1 MILIDIRKSN
11 KLKDS
16 EYSAFIKFDYNSKIV
31 DAIRELPFRY
41 YNPSETEWEVPTNKV
56 EYLINKLKEFDIKI
70 FGKITIFEDKNTNI
84 GLPEGFEFKTKP
96 FSHQLE
102 GVEYGLK
109 YDRWFL
115 GDEQGLGKALALDT
129 KIYTYPSGYKLMRD
143 IEVGDYVYGKDGRP
157 TRVTATYYHKDVE
170 MYRFTFSDGISIDC
184 CKDHLWQ
191 IHTQHGYKVVDTN
204 WFLQKNQFGVVRKD
218 KLFSGGSYNYYI
230 DRCEPVQFRFMP
242 VDLHPYILGSLL
254 GDGSLNGGSVNF
266 TTKDEESVRRIN
278 ELLPEGYI
286 LHSSASMGDIS
297 YNIVN
302 LDNKPNPKGSNIIK
316 MWLKDLKLMGTN
328 SHTKFIPH
336 IYKYNS
342 PEIRIAV
349 LQGLLD
355 TDGYATKDNLVQY
368 TTVSKQLAEDVRF
381 LVESLGGMCNWYEG
395 TCGYN
400 DKITGVAYTLTI
412 RIDDPSKLFML
423 ERKRSLLKPRHFKP
437 RRQIVSIERIEN
449 ADAKCIT
456 VDSKDHLY
464 LAEHFVVTHNTKQI
478 IDIAVARKVMYGYR
492 FCLIVCGVNTLKWNW
507 VNEIHTH
514 SKEDAYILGQRRKG
528 TKIRI
533 GSTKDKLEDL
543 KLMYDIKE
551 PHPYFIITNVESFR
565 DKNIADTISDLCK
578 KGIIGMCAAD
588 EMHKMKNPTAQQTK
602 GFLKCLPYCRIG
614 MTGTP
619 LMNSPMDLYVI
630 LKWLGYESH
639 AFYSFKQH
647 YCVMGGYGGY
657 EIVGYKNLDQLTA
670 QVREIML
677 RRLKS
682 EVLDLPEK
690 IYVDD
695 IVEMEGK
702 QAVMY
707 KEVEAGLKADYI
719 NGDIDLT
726 NPLSALIRLRQTT
739 GYPGILSDEIT
750 ESAKLDRMEEL
761 VENCTSNDEKVLIF
775 SNWTQ
780 ITDAICNK
788 LKSEGH
794 KVGVITGETPDSS
807 RQEIV
812 DVFQNSSNLSVLVGT
827 IGAMG
832 TGLTLT
838 AATTVIFVDEPWN
851 KALFDQAVDRAHR
864 IGQKNNITIYSI
876 MCKDTIDER
885 IHNLIYKKG
894 AMSDAIIDGKVVGNK
909 NEVFDY
915 LLNG

>member
-70 FGKITIFEDKNTNI
+70 CGKITIFEDKNTNI

-115 GDEQGLGKALALDT
+115 GDEQGCISGESFVKIKEIGKSANRDIKIKNLKKAFDLDKTIKIKSLVNGRFAYMPIKAVVNKGFQKTLELNLEDTSIQCTPDHLIYTENGWVEADKIKVGDKVFTNGIQTCPLCGTTENLITYKYSKFFGYCKSCMYKSRNGTKYNEIIKKIDDSGYVRLFGKETRDMPNYDKMCGMGIYEHHQVWYKNTGHIVDTSKEVVHHKNGIKTDNRFENLQLLTISEHDRLHSDT
-129 KIYTYPSGYKLMRD
+129 KTS
-143 IEVGDYVYGKDGRP
+143 
-157 TRVTATYYHKDVE
+157 
-170 MYRFTFSDGISIDC
+170 
-184 CKDHLWQ
+184 HL
-191 IHTQHGYKVVDTN
+191 Y
-204 WFLQKNQFGVVRKD
+204 QFNENLD
-218 KLFSGGSYNYYI
+218 YI
-230 DRCEPVQFRFMP
+230 DRK
-242 VDLHPYILGSLL
+242 G
-254 GDGSLNGGSVNF
+254 
-266 TTKDEESVRRIN
+266 KRI
-278 ELLPEGYI
+278 Y
-286 LHSSASMGDIS
+286 
-297 YNIVN
+297 
-302 LDNKPNPKGSNIIK
+302 
-316 MWLKDLKLMGTN
+316 
-328 SHTKFIPH
+328 
-336 IYKYNS
+336 
-342 PEIRIAV
+342 
-349 LQGLLD
+349 
-355 TDGYATKDNLVQY
+355 
-368 TTVSKQLAEDVRF
+368 
-381 LVESLGGMCNWYEG
+381 
-395 TCGYN
+395 
-400 DKITGVAYTLTI
+400 
-412 RIDDPSKLFML
+412 
-423 ERKRSLLKPRHFKP
+423 LKPRLQEVTSKTYLGKQQVWDIAIDDDNIHNFICNN
-437 RRQIVSIERIEN
+437 IV
-449 ADAKCIT
+449 
-456 VDSKDHLY
+456 V
-464 LAEHFVVTHNTKQI
+464 HNCGKTKQI

-602 GFLKCLPYCRIG
+602 GFLKCLPDCRIG

-695 IVEMEGK
+695 VVEMDGK

-739 GYPGILSDEIT
+739 GYPGILSETIT

-780 ITDAICNK
+780 MTDAICNK

-794 KVGVITGETPDSS
+794 KVGVITGETPDSL

-812 DVFQNSSNLSVLVGT
+812 DVFQNSSDLSVLVGT

-838 AATTVIFVDEPWN
+838 AATTVIFLDEPWN

>member
-56 EYLINKLKEFDIKI
+56 EYLINKLKGFDIKI
-70 FGKITIFEDKNTNI
+70 CGKLTIFEDKNTNI

-115 GDEQGLGKALALDT
+115 GDEQGLGK
-129 KIYTYPSGYKLMRD
+129 
-143 IEVGDYVYGKDGRP
+143 
-157 TRVTATYYHKDVE
+157 
-170 MYRFTFSDGISIDC
+170 
-184 CKDHLWQ
+184 
-191 IHTQHGYKVVDTN
+191 
-204 WFLQKNQFGVVRKD
+204 
-218 KLFSGGSYNYYI
+218 
-230 DRCEPVQFRFMP
+230 
-242 VDLHPYILGSLL
+242 
-254 GDGSLNGGSVNF
+254 
-266 TTKDEESVRRIN
+266 
-278 ELLPEGYI
+278 
-286 LHSSASMGDIS
+286 
-297 YNIVN
+297 
-302 LDNKPNPKGSNIIK
+302 
-316 MWLKDLKLMGTN
+316 
-328 SHTKFIPH
+328 
-336 IYKYNS
+336 
-342 PEIRIAV
+342 
-349 LQGLLD
+349 
-355 TDGYATKDNLVQY
+355 
-368 TTVSKQLAEDVRF
+368 
-381 LVESLGGMCNWYEG
+381 
-395 TCGYN
+395 
-400 DKITGVAYTLTI
+400 
-412 RIDDPSKLFML
+412 
-423 ERKRSLLKPRHFKP
+423 
-437 RRQIVSIERIEN
+437 
-449 ADAKCIT
+449 
-456 VDSKDHLY
+456 
-464 LAEHFVVTHNTKQI
+464 TKQV

-695 IVEMEGK
+695 IVEMDGK

-761 VENCTSNDEKVLIF
+761 VENCTSNDEKVIIF

-780 ITDAICNK
+780 MTDAICNK
-788 LKSEGH
+788 LKSSGH
-794 KVGVITGETPDSS
+794 NVGVITGETPDSS

-812 DVFQNSSNLSVLVGT
+812 DVFQNSSDLSVLVGT

>member
-16 EYSAFIKFDYNSKIV
+16 EYSAFIKFDYNSRIV

-70 FGKITIFEDKNTNI
+70 CGKITIFEDKNTNI

-115 GDEQGLGKALALDT
+115 GDEQGLGK
-129 KIYTYPSGYKLMRD
+129 
-143 IEVGDYVYGKDGRP
+143 
-157 TRVTATYYHKDVE
+157 
-170 MYRFTFSDGISIDC
+170 
-184 CKDHLWQ
+184 
-191 IHTQHGYKVVDTN
+191 
-204 WFLQKNQFGVVRKD
+204 
-218 KLFSGGSYNYYI
+218 
-230 DRCEPVQFRFMP
+230 
-242 VDLHPYILGSLL
+242 
-254 GDGSLNGGSVNF
+254 
-266 TTKDEESVRRIN
+266 
-278 ELLPEGYI
+278 
-286 LHSSASMGDIS
+286 
-297 YNIVN
+297 
-302 LDNKPNPKGSNIIK
+302 
-316 MWLKDLKLMGTN
+316 
-328 SHTKFIPH
+328 
-336 IYKYNS
+336 
-342 PEIRIAV
+342 
-349 LQGLLD
+349 
-355 TDGYATKDNLVQY
+355 
-368 TTVSKQLAEDVRF
+368 
-381 LVESLGGMCNWYEG
+381 
-395 TCGYN
+395 
-400 DKITGVAYTLTI
+400 
-412 RIDDPSKLFML
+412 
-423 ERKRSLLKPRHFKP
+423 
-437 RRQIVSIERIEN
+437 
-449 ADAKCIT
+449 
-456 VDSKDHLY
+456 
-464 LAEHFVVTHNTKQI
+464 TKQV
-478 IDIAVARKVMYGYR
+478 IDIAIARKLKYGYKH
-492 FCLIVCGVNTLKWNW
+492 CLIVCGVNTLKWNW

-514 SKEDAYILGQRRKG
+514 SNEGSYILGQKLSKG
-528 TKIRI
+528 KIKI
-533 GSTKDKLEDL
+533 GSTKDKINDL
-543 KLMYDIKE
+543 NFLLLDKLVL
-551 PHPYFIITNVESFR
+551 PYFIITNVESFR
-565 DKNIADTISDLCK
+565 DKNISDLIQQLCK
-578 KGIIGMCAAD
+578 KGIINMCAAD
-588 EMHKMKNPTAQQTK
+588 EMHKMKNPTSQQTK
-602 GFLKCLPYCRIG
+602 GFLKCLPDCRIG

-695 IVEMEGK
+695 VVEMDGK

-719 NGDIDLT
+719 SGDIDLT

-750 ESAKLDRMEEL
+750 ESAKLDRMEEI
-761 VENCTSNDEKVLIF
+761 VENCISNDEKVIIF

-780 ITDAICNK
+780 MTSVIFD
-788 LKSEGH
+788 
-794 KVGVITGETPDSS
+794 KVAKYGCGVITGETADSN
-807 RQEIV
+807 RQAIV
-812 DVFQNSSNLSVLVGT
+812 NKFQSDDTLKVIVGT

>member
-70 FGKITIFEDKNTNI
+70 CGKITIFEDKNTNI

-115 GDEQGLGKALALDT
+115 GDEQGLGK
-129 KIYTYPSGYKLMRD
+129 
-143 IEVGDYVYGKDGRP
+143 
-157 TRVTATYYHKDVE
+157 
-170 MYRFTFSDGISIDC
+170 
-184 CKDHLWQ
+184 
-191 IHTQHGYKVVDTN
+191 
-204 WFLQKNQFGVVRKD
+204 
-218 KLFSGGSYNYYI
+218 
-230 DRCEPVQFRFMP
+230 
-242 VDLHPYILGSLL
+242 
-254 GDGSLNGGSVNF
+254 
-266 TTKDEESVRRIN
+266 
-278 ELLPEGYI
+278 
-286 LHSSASMGDIS
+286 
-297 YNIVN
+297 
-302 LDNKPNPKGSNIIK
+302 
-316 MWLKDLKLMGTN
+316 
-328 SHTKFIPH
+328 
-336 IYKYNS
+336 
-342 PEIRIAV
+342 
-349 LQGLLD
+349 
-355 TDGYATKDNLVQY
+355 
-368 TTVSKQLAEDVRF
+368 
-381 LVESLGGMCNWYEG
+381 
-395 TCGYN
+395 
-400 DKITGVAYTLTI
+400 
-412 RIDDPSKLFML
+412 
-423 ERKRSLLKPRHFKP
+423 
-437 RRQIVSIERIEN
+437 
-449 ADAKCIT
+449 
-456 VDSKDHLY
+456 
-464 LAEHFVVTHNTKQI
+464 TKQV

-543 KLMYDIKE
+543 KLMYDRKE

-657 EIVGYKNLDQLTA
+657 AIVGYKNLDQLTA

-695 IVEMEGK
+695 IVEMDGK

-739 GYPGILSDEIT
+739 GYPGILSETIT

-761 VENCTSNDEKVLIF
+761 VENCTSNDEKVIIF

-780 ITDAICNK
+780 MTDAICNK
-788 LKSEGH
+788 LKSSGH
-794 KVGVITGETPDSS
+794 NVGVITGETPDSS

-812 DVFQNSSNLSVLVGT
+812 DVFQNSSDLSVLVGT

>member
-41 YNPSETEWEVPTNKV
+41 YNPDKTEWEVPTNKV
-56 EYLINKLKEFDIKI
+56 EYLINKFKEFDIKI
-70 FGKITIFEDKNTNI
+70 CGKITIFEDKNTNI

-115 GDEQGLGKALALDT
+115 GDEQGLGK
-129 KIYTYPSGYKLMRD
+129 
-143 IEVGDYVYGKDGRP
+143 
-157 TRVTATYYHKDVE
+157 
-170 MYRFTFSDGISIDC
+170 
-184 CKDHLWQ
+184 
-191 IHTQHGYKVVDTN
+191 
-204 WFLQKNQFGVVRKD
+204 
-218 KLFSGGSYNYYI
+218 
-230 DRCEPVQFRFMP
+230 
-242 VDLHPYILGSLL
+242 
-254 GDGSLNGGSVNF
+254 
-266 TTKDEESVRRIN
+266 
-278 ELLPEGYI
+278 
-286 LHSSASMGDIS
+286 
-297 YNIVN
+297 
-302 LDNKPNPKGSNIIK
+302 
-316 MWLKDLKLMGTN
+316 
-328 SHTKFIPH
+328 
-336 IYKYNS
+336 
-342 PEIRIAV
+342 
-349 LQGLLD
+349 
-355 TDGYATKDNLVQY
+355 
-368 TTVSKQLAEDVRF
+368 SKQV
-381 LVESLGGMCNWYEG
+381 
-395 TCGYN
+395 
-400 DKITGVAYTLTI
+400 
-412 RIDDPSKLFML
+412 
-423 ERKRSLLKPRHFKP
+423 
-437 RRQIVSIERIEN
+437 
-449 ADAKCIT
+449 
-456 VDSKDHLY
+456 
-464 LAEHFVVTHNTKQI
+464 

-695 IVEMEGK
+695 IVEMDGK
-702 QAVMY
+702 QSVMY

-739 GYPGILSDEIT
+739 GYPGILSETIT

-761 VENCTSNDEKVLIF
+761 VENCTSNDEKVIIF

-780 ITDAICNK
+780 MTDAICNK
-788 LKSEGH
+788 LKSSRH
-794 KVGVITGETPDSS
+794 KVGVITGETPDSL

-812 DVFQNSSNLSVLVGT
+812 DVFQNSSDLSVLIGT

>member
-115 GDEQGLGKALALDT
+115 GDEQGLGK
-129 KIYTYPSGYKLMRD
+129 
-143 IEVGDYVYGKDGRP
+143 
-157 TRVTATYYHKDVE
+157 
-170 MYRFTFSDGISIDC
+170 
-184 CKDHLWQ
+184 
-191 IHTQHGYKVVDTN
+191 
-204 WFLQKNQFGVVRKD
+204 
-218 KLFSGGSYNYYI
+218 
-230 DRCEPVQFRFMP
+230 
-242 VDLHPYILGSLL
+242 
-254 GDGSLNGGSVNF
+254 
-266 TTKDEESVRRIN
+266 
-278 ELLPEGYI
+278 
-286 LHSSASMGDIS
+286 
-297 YNIVN
+297 
-302 LDNKPNPKGSNIIK
+302 
-316 MWLKDLKLMGTN
+316 
-328 SHTKFIPH
+328 
-336 IYKYNS
+336 
-342 PEIRIAV
+342 
-349 LQGLLD
+349 
-355 TDGYATKDNLVQY
+355 
-368 TTVSKQLAEDVRF
+368 SKQV
-381 LVESLGGMCNWYEG
+381 
-395 TCGYN
+395 
-400 DKITGVAYTLTI
+400 
-412 RIDDPSKLFML
+412 
-423 ERKRSLLKPRHFKP
+423 
-437 RRQIVSIERIEN
+437 
-449 ADAKCIT
+449 
-456 VDSKDHLY
+456 
-464 LAEHFVVTHNTKQI
+464 

-602 GFLKCLPYCRIG
+602 GFLKCLPDCRIG

-780 ITDAICNK
+780 MTDAICNK

>member
-70 FGKITIFEDKNTNI
+70 CGKITIFEDKNTNI

-115 GDEQGLGKALALDT
+115 GDEQGLGK
-129 KIYTYPSGYKLMRD
+129 
-143 IEVGDYVYGKDGRP
+143 
-157 TRVTATYYHKDVE
+157 
-170 MYRFTFSDGISIDC
+170 
-184 CKDHLWQ
+184 
-191 IHTQHGYKVVDTN
+191 
-204 WFLQKNQFGVVRKD
+204 
-218 KLFSGGSYNYYI
+218 
-230 DRCEPVQFRFMP
+230 
-242 VDLHPYILGSLL
+242 
-254 GDGSLNGGSVNF
+254 
-266 TTKDEESVRRIN
+266 
-278 ELLPEGYI
+278 
-286 LHSSASMGDIS
+286 
-297 YNIVN
+297 
-302 LDNKPNPKGSNIIK
+302 
-316 MWLKDLKLMGTN
+316 
-328 SHTKFIPH
+328 
-336 IYKYNS
+336 
-342 PEIRIAV
+342 
-349 LQGLLD
+349 
-355 TDGYATKDNLVQY
+355 
-368 TTVSKQLAEDVRF
+368 
-381 LVESLGGMCNWYEG
+381 
-395 TCGYN
+395 
-400 DKITGVAYTLTI
+400 
-412 RIDDPSKLFML
+412 
-423 ERKRSLLKPRHFKP
+423 
-437 RRQIVSIERIEN
+437 
-449 ADAKCIT
+449 
-456 VDSKDHLY
+456 
-464 LAEHFVVTHNTKQI
+464 TKQV

-543 KLMYDIKE
+543 KLMYDRKE

-761 VENCTSNDEKVLIF
+761 VENCTSNDEKVIIF

-780 ITDAICNK
+780 MTDAICNK
-788 LKSEGH
+788 LKSSGH
-794 KVGVITGETPDSS
+794 NVGVITGETPDSS

-812 DVFQNSSNLSVLVGT
+812 DVFQNSSDLSVLVGT

>member
-70 FGKITIFEDKNTNI
+70 CGKITIFEGKNTNI

-115 GDEQGLGKALALDT
+115 GDEQGLGK
-129 KIYTYPSGYKLMRD
+129 
-143 IEVGDYVYGKDGRP
+143 
-157 TRVTATYYHKDVE
+157 
-170 MYRFTFSDGISIDC
+170 
-184 CKDHLWQ
+184 
-191 IHTQHGYKVVDTN
+191 
-204 WFLQKNQFGVVRKD
+204 
-218 KLFSGGSYNYYI
+218 
-230 DRCEPVQFRFMP
+230 
-242 VDLHPYILGSLL
+242 
-254 GDGSLNGGSVNF
+254 
-266 TTKDEESVRRIN
+266 
-278 ELLPEGYI
+278 
-286 LHSSASMGDIS
+286 
-297 YNIVN
+297 
-302 LDNKPNPKGSNIIK
+302 
-316 MWLKDLKLMGTN
+316 
-328 SHTKFIPH
+328 
-336 IYKYNS
+336 
-342 PEIRIAV
+342 
-349 LQGLLD
+349 
-355 TDGYATKDNLVQY
+355 
-368 TTVSKQLAEDVRF
+368 SKQV
-381 LVESLGGMCNWYEG
+381 
-395 TCGYN
+395 
-400 DKITGVAYTLTI
+400 
-412 RIDDPSKLFML
+412 
-423 ERKRSLLKPRHFKP
+423 
-437 RRQIVSIERIEN
+437 
-449 ADAKCIT
+449 
-456 VDSKDHLY
+456 
-464 LAEHFVVTHNTKQI
+464 

-690 IYVDD
+690 IYVDE

-750 ESAKLDRMEEL
+750 ESAKLDRMGEI
-761 VENCTSNDEKVLIF
+761 VENCISNDEKVIIF

-780 ITDAICNK
+780 MTDAILQVLHTK
-788 LKSEGH
+788 LKLIGRLEPA
-794 KVGVITGETPDSS
+794 VITGNTNDSD
-807 RQEIV
+807 RQQIV
-812 DVFQNSSNLSVLVGT
+812 DRFQNNDVCRVIIGT

>member
-70 FGKITIFEDKNTNI
+70 CGKITIFEDKNTNI

-115 GDEQGLGKALALDT
+115 GDEQGLGK
-129 KIYTYPSGYKLMRD
+129 
-143 IEVGDYVYGKDGRP
+143 
-157 TRVTATYYHKDVE
+157 
-170 MYRFTFSDGISIDC
+170 
-184 CKDHLWQ
+184 
-191 IHTQHGYKVVDTN
+191 
-204 WFLQKNQFGVVRKD
+204 
-218 KLFSGGSYNYYI
+218 
-230 DRCEPVQFRFMP
+230 
-242 VDLHPYILGSLL
+242 
-254 GDGSLNGGSVNF
+254 
-266 TTKDEESVRRIN
+266 
-278 ELLPEGYI
+278 
-286 LHSSASMGDIS
+286 
-297 YNIVN
+297 
-302 LDNKPNPKGSNIIK
+302 
-316 MWLKDLKLMGTN
+316 
-328 SHTKFIPH
+328 
-336 IYKYNS
+336 
-342 PEIRIAV
+342 
-349 LQGLLD
+349 
-355 TDGYATKDNLVQY
+355 
-368 TTVSKQLAEDVRF
+368 
-381 LVESLGGMCNWYEG
+381 
-395 TCGYN
+395 
-400 DKITGVAYTLTI
+400 
-412 RIDDPSKLFML
+412 
-423 ERKRSLLKPRHFKP
+423 
-437 RRQIVSIERIEN
+437 
-449 ADAKCIT
+449 
-456 VDSKDHLY
+456 
-464 LAEHFVVTHNTKQI
+464 TKQV

-695 IVEMEGK
+695 IVEMDGR

-750 ESAKLDRMEEL
+750 ESAKLDRMEEI
-761 VENCTSNDEKVLIF
+761 VENCISNDEKVIIF

-780 ITDAICNK
+780 MTDAICNK
-788 LKSEGH
+788 LKSSGH
-794 KVGVITGETPDSS
+794 NVGVITGETPDSS

-812 DVFQNSSNLSVLVGT
+812 DVFQNSSDLSVLVGT

>member
-41 YNPSETEWEVPTNKV
+41 YNPSETEWEVPTNRV

-70 FGKITIFEDKNTNI
+70 CGKITIFEDKNTNI

-115 GDEQGLGKALALDT
+115 GDEQGLGK
-129 KIYTYPSGYKLMRD
+129 
-143 IEVGDYVYGKDGRP
+143 
-157 TRVTATYYHKDVE
+157 
-170 MYRFTFSDGISIDC
+170 
-184 CKDHLWQ
+184 
-191 IHTQHGYKVVDTN
+191 
-204 WFLQKNQFGVVRKD
+204 
-218 KLFSGGSYNYYI
+218 
-230 DRCEPVQFRFMP
+230 
-242 VDLHPYILGSLL
+242 
-254 GDGSLNGGSVNF
+254 
-266 TTKDEESVRRIN
+266 
-278 ELLPEGYI
+278 
-286 LHSSASMGDIS
+286 
-297 YNIVN
+297 
-302 LDNKPNPKGSNIIK
+302 
-316 MWLKDLKLMGTN
+316 
-328 SHTKFIPH
+328 
-336 IYKYNS
+336 
-342 PEIRIAV
+342 
-349 LQGLLD
+349 
-355 TDGYATKDNLVQY
+355 
-368 TTVSKQLAEDVRF
+368 
-381 LVESLGGMCNWYEG
+381 
-395 TCGYN
+395 
-400 DKITGVAYTLTI
+400 
-412 RIDDPSKLFML
+412 
-423 ERKRSLLKPRHFKP
+423 
-437 RRQIVSIERIEN
+437 
-449 ADAKCIT
+449 
-456 VDSKDHLY
+456 
-464 LAEHFVVTHNTKQI
+464 TKQV
-478 IDIAVARKVMYGYR
+478 IDIAIARKLKYGYKH
-492 FCLIVCGVNTLKWNW
+492 CLIVCGVNTLKWNW

-514 SKEDAYILGQRRKG
+514 SNEGSYILGQKLSKG
-528 TKIRI
+528 KIKI
-533 GSTKDKLEDL
+533 GSTKDKINDL
-543 KLMYDIKE
+543 NFLLLDKLVL
-551 PHPYFIITNVESFR
+551 PYFIITNVESFR
-565 DKNIADTISDLCK
+565 DKNIADLIQQLCK
-578 KGIIGMCAAD
+578 KGIINMCAAD
-588 EMHKMKNPTAQQTK
+588 EMHKMKNPTSQQTK
-602 GFLKCLPYCRIG
+602 GFLKCLPDCRIG

-695 IVEMEGK
+695 IVEMDGK

-750 ESAKLDRMEEL
+750 ESAKLDRLEEI
-761 VENCTSNDEKVLIF
+761 VENCISNDEKVIIF

-780 ITDAICNK
+780 MTSVIFD
-788 LKSEGH
+788 
-794 KVGVITGETPDSS
+794 KVAKYGCGVITGETADSN
-807 RQEIV
+807 RQAIV
-812 DVFQNSSNLSVLVGT
+812 NKFQSDDTLKVIVGT

>member
-70 FGKITIFEDKNTNI
+70 CGKITIFEDKNTNI

-115 GDEQGLGKALALDT
+115 GDEQGLGK
-129 KIYTYPSGYKLMRD
+129 
-143 IEVGDYVYGKDGRP
+143 
-157 TRVTATYYHKDVE
+157 
-170 MYRFTFSDGISIDC
+170 
-184 CKDHLWQ
+184 
-191 IHTQHGYKVVDTN
+191 
-204 WFLQKNQFGVVRKD
+204 
-218 KLFSGGSYNYYI
+218 
-230 DRCEPVQFRFMP
+230 
-242 VDLHPYILGSLL
+242 
-254 GDGSLNGGSVNF
+254 
-266 TTKDEESVRRIN
+266 
-278 ELLPEGYI
+278 
-286 LHSSASMGDIS
+286 
-297 YNIVN
+297 
-302 LDNKPNPKGSNIIK
+302 
-316 MWLKDLKLMGTN
+316 
-328 SHTKFIPH
+328 
-336 IYKYNS
+336 
-342 PEIRIAV
+342 
-349 LQGLLD
+349 
-355 TDGYATKDNLVQY
+355 
-368 TTVSKQLAEDVRF
+368 SKQV
-381 LVESLGGMCNWYEG
+381 
-395 TCGYN
+395 
-400 DKITGVAYTLTI
+400 
-412 RIDDPSKLFML
+412 
-423 ERKRSLLKPRHFKP
+423 
-437 RRQIVSIERIEN
+437 
-449 ADAKCIT
+449 
-456 VDSKDHLY
+456 
-464 LAEHFVVTHNTKQI
+464 

-588 EMHKMKNPTAQQTK
+588 EMHKMKNPTTQQTK

-750 ESAKLDRMEEL
+750 ESAKLDRMGEI
-761 VENCTSNDEKVLIF
+761 VENCISNDEKVIIF

-780 ITDAICNK
+780 MTDAILQVLHTK
-788 LKSEGH
+788 LKLIGRLEPA
-794 KVGVITGETPDSS
+794 VITGNTNDSD
-807 RQEIV
+807 RQQIV
-812 DVFQNSSNLSVLVGT
+812 DRFQNNDVCRVIIGT

>member
-16 EYSAFIKFDYNSKIV
+16 EYSAFIKFDYNSRIV

-41 YNPSETEWEVPTNKV
+41 YNPSETEWEVPTNRV
-56 EYLINKLKEFDIKI
+56 EYLINKFKEFDIKI
-70 FGKITIFEDKNTNI
+70 CGKITIFEDKNTNI

-115 GDEQGLGKALALDT
+115 GDEQGLGK
-129 KIYTYPSGYKLMRD
+129 
-143 IEVGDYVYGKDGRP
+143 
-157 TRVTATYYHKDVE
+157 
-170 MYRFTFSDGISIDC
+170 
-184 CKDHLWQ
+184 
-191 IHTQHGYKVVDTN
+191 
-204 WFLQKNQFGVVRKD
+204 
-218 KLFSGGSYNYYI
+218 
-230 DRCEPVQFRFMP
+230 
-242 VDLHPYILGSLL
+242 
-254 GDGSLNGGSVNF
+254 
-266 TTKDEESVRRIN
+266 
-278 ELLPEGYI
+278 
-286 LHSSASMGDIS
+286 
-297 YNIVN
+297 
-302 LDNKPNPKGSNIIK
+302 
-316 MWLKDLKLMGTN
+316 
-328 SHTKFIPH
+328 
-336 IYKYNS
+336 
-342 PEIRIAV
+342 
-349 LQGLLD
+349 
-355 TDGYATKDNLVQY
+355 
-368 TTVSKQLAEDVRF
+368 
-381 LVESLGGMCNWYEG
+381 
-395 TCGYN
+395 
-400 DKITGVAYTLTI
+400 
-412 RIDDPSKLFML
+412 
-423 ERKRSLLKPRHFKP
+423 
-437 RRQIVSIERIEN
+437 
-449 ADAKCIT
+449 
-456 VDSKDHLY
+456 
-464 LAEHFVVTHNTKQI
+464 TKQV
-478 IDIAVARKVMYGYR
+478 IDIAVARKLKYGYKH
-492 FCLIVCGVNTLKWNW
+492 CLIVCGVNTLKWNW

-514 SKEDAYILGQRRKG
+514 SNEGSYILGQKLSKG
-528 TKIRI
+528 KIKI
-533 GSTKDKLEDL
+533 GSTKDKINDL
-543 KLMYDIKE
+543 NFLLLDKLVL
-551 PHPYFIITNVESFR
+551 PYFIITNVESFR
-565 DKNIADTISDLCK
+565 DKNIADLIQQLCK
-578 KGIIGMCAAD
+578 KGIINMCAAD
-588 EMHKMKNPTAQQTK
+588 EMHKMKNPTSQQTK
-602 GFLKCLPYCRIG
+602 GFLKCLPDCRIG

-695 IVEMEGK
+695 IVEMDGK

-750 ESAKLDRMEEL
+750 ESAKLDRLEEI
-761 VENCTSNDEKVLIF
+761 VENCISNDEKVIIF

-780 ITDAICNK
+780 MTSVIFD
-788 LKSEGH
+788 
-794 KVGVITGETPDSS
+794 KVAKYGCGVITGETADSN
-807 RQEIV
+807 RQAIV
-812 DVFQNSSNLSVLVGT
+812 NKFQSDDTLKVIVGT

>member
-56 EYLINKLKEFDIKI
+56 EYLINKLKGFDIKI
-70 FGKITIFEDKNTNI
+70 CGKLTIFEDKNTNI

-115 GDEQGLGKALALDT
+115 GDEQGLGK
-129 KIYTYPSGYKLMRD
+129 
-143 IEVGDYVYGKDGRP
+143 
-157 TRVTATYYHKDVE
+157 
-170 MYRFTFSDGISIDC
+170 
-184 CKDHLWQ
+184 
-191 IHTQHGYKVVDTN
+191 
-204 WFLQKNQFGVVRKD
+204 
-218 KLFSGGSYNYYI
+218 
-230 DRCEPVQFRFMP
+230 
-242 VDLHPYILGSLL
+242 
-254 GDGSLNGGSVNF
+254 
-266 TTKDEESVRRIN
+266 
-278 ELLPEGYI
+278 
-286 LHSSASMGDIS
+286 
-297 YNIVN
+297 
-302 LDNKPNPKGSNIIK
+302 
-316 MWLKDLKLMGTN
+316 
-328 SHTKFIPH
+328 
-336 IYKYNS
+336 
-342 PEIRIAV
+342 
-349 LQGLLD
+349 
-355 TDGYATKDNLVQY
+355 
-368 TTVSKQLAEDVRF
+368 
-381 LVESLGGMCNWYEG
+381 
-395 TCGYN
+395 
-400 DKITGVAYTLTI
+400 
-412 RIDDPSKLFML
+412 
-423 ERKRSLLKPRHFKP
+423 
-437 RRQIVSIERIEN
+437 
-449 ADAKCIT
+449 
-456 VDSKDHLY
+456 
-464 LAEHFVVTHNTKQI
+464 TKQV

-543 KLMYDIKE
+543 KLMYDRKE

-695 IVEMEGK
+695 IVEMDGK

-761 VENCTSNDEKVLIF
+761 VENCTSNDEKVIIF

-780 ITDAICNK
+780 MTDAICNK
-788 LKSEGH
+788 LKSSGH
-794 KVGVITGETPDSS
+794 NVGVITGETPDSS

-812 DVFQNSSNLSVLVGT
+812 DVFQNNSDLSVLVGT

>member
-70 FGKITIFEDKNTNI
+70 CGKITIFEDKNTNI

-115 GDEQGLGKALALDT
+115 GDEQGLGK
-129 KIYTYPSGYKLMRD
+129 
-143 IEVGDYVYGKDGRP
+143 
-157 TRVTATYYHKDVE
+157 
-170 MYRFTFSDGISIDC
+170 
-184 CKDHLWQ
+184 
-191 IHTQHGYKVVDTN
+191 
-204 WFLQKNQFGVVRKD
+204 
-218 KLFSGGSYNYYI
+218 
-230 DRCEPVQFRFMP
+230 
-242 VDLHPYILGSLL
+242 
-254 GDGSLNGGSVNF
+254 
-266 TTKDEESVRRIN
+266 
-278 ELLPEGYI
+278 
-286 LHSSASMGDIS
+286 
-297 YNIVN
+297 
-302 LDNKPNPKGSNIIK
+302 
-316 MWLKDLKLMGTN
+316 
-328 SHTKFIPH
+328 
-336 IYKYNS
+336 
-342 PEIRIAV
+342 
-349 LQGLLD
+349 
-355 TDGYATKDNLVQY
+355 
-368 TTVSKQLAEDVRF
+368 SKQV
-381 LVESLGGMCNWYEG
+381 
-395 TCGYN
+395 
-400 DKITGVAYTLTI
+400 
-412 RIDDPSKLFML
+412 
-423 ERKRSLLKPRHFKP
+423 
-437 RRQIVSIERIEN
+437 
-449 ADAKCIT
+449 
-456 VDSKDHLY
+456 
-464 LAEHFVVTHNTKQI
+464 
-478 IDIAVARKVMYGYR
+478 IDIAVARKIMYGYR

-543 KLMYDIKE
+543 KLMYDRKE

-739 GYPGILSDEIT
+739 GYPGILSETIT

-761 VENCTSNDEKVLIF
+761 VENCTSNDEKVIIF

-780 ITDAICNK
+780 MTDAICNK
-788 LKSEGH
+788 LKSSRH
-794 KVGVITGETPDSS
+794 KVGVITGETPDSL

-812 DVFQNSSNLSVLVGT
+812 DVFQNSSDLSVLVGT

>member
-70 FGKITIFEDKNTNI
+70 CGKITIFEDKNTNI

-115 GDEQGLGKALALDT
+115 GDEQGCISGESFVKIKEIGKSANRDIKIKNLKKAFDLDKTIKIKSLVNGRFAYMPIKAVVNKGFQKTLELNLEDTSIQCTPDHLIYTENGWVEADKIKVGDKVFTNGIQTCPLCGTTENLITYKYSKFFGYCKSCMYKSRNGTKYNEIIKKIDDSGYVRLFGKETRDMPNYDKMYGMGIYEHHQVWYKNTGHIVDTSKEVVHHKNGIKTDNRFENLQLLTISEHDRLHSDT
-129 KIYTYPSGYKLMRD
+129 KTS
-143 IEVGDYVYGKDGRP
+143 
-157 TRVTATYYHKDVE
+157 
-170 MYRFTFSDGISIDC
+170 
-184 CKDHLWQ
+184 HL
-191 IHTQHGYKVVDTN
+191 Y
-204 WFLQKNQFGVVRKD
+204 QFNENLD
-218 KLFSGGSYNYYI
+218 YI
-230 DRCEPVQFRFMP
+230 DRK
-242 VDLHPYILGSLL
+242 G
-254 GDGSLNGGSVNF
+254 
-266 TTKDEESVRRIN
+266 TRI
-278 ELLPEGYI
+278 Y
-286 LHSSASMGDIS
+286 
-297 YNIVN
+297 
-302 LDNKPNPKGSNIIK
+302 
-316 MWLKDLKLMGTN
+316 
-328 SHTKFIPH
+328 
-336 IYKYNS
+336 
-342 PEIRIAV
+342 
-349 LQGLLD
+349 
-355 TDGYATKDNLVQY
+355 
-368 TTVSKQLAEDVRF
+368 
-381 LVESLGGMCNWYEG
+381 
-395 TCGYN
+395 
-400 DKITGVAYTLTI
+400 
-412 RIDDPSKLFML
+412 
-423 ERKRSLLKPRHFKP
+423 LKPRLQEVTSKTYLGKQQVWDIAIDDDNIHNFICNN
-437 RRQIVSIERIEN
+437 IV
-449 ADAKCIT
+449 
-456 VDSKDHLY
+456 V
-464 LAEHFVVTHNTKQI
+464 HNCGKTKQI

-602 GFLKCLPYCRIG
+602 GFLKCLPDCRIG

-695 IVEMEGK
+695 VVEMDGK

-739 GYPGILSDEIT
+739 GYPGILSETIT

-780 ITDAICNK
+780 MTDAICNK

-794 KVGVITGETPDSS
+794 KVGVITGETPDSL

-812 DVFQNSSNLSVLVGT
+812 DVFQNSSDLSVLVGT

-838 AATTVIFVDEPWN
+838 AATTVIFLDEPWN

>member
-70 FGKITIFEDKNTNI
+70 CGKLTIFEDKNTNI

-115 GDEQGLGKALALDT
+115 GDEQGLGK
-129 KIYTYPSGYKLMRD
+129 
-143 IEVGDYVYGKDGRP
+143 
-157 TRVTATYYHKDVE
+157 
-170 MYRFTFSDGISIDC
+170 
-184 CKDHLWQ
+184 
-191 IHTQHGYKVVDTN
+191 
-204 WFLQKNQFGVVRKD
+204 
-218 KLFSGGSYNYYI
+218 
-230 DRCEPVQFRFMP
+230 
-242 VDLHPYILGSLL
+242 
-254 GDGSLNGGSVNF
+254 
-266 TTKDEESVRRIN
+266 
-278 ELLPEGYI
+278 
-286 LHSSASMGDIS
+286 
-297 YNIVN
+297 
-302 LDNKPNPKGSNIIK
+302 
-316 MWLKDLKLMGTN
+316 
-328 SHTKFIPH
+328 
-336 IYKYNS
+336 
-342 PEIRIAV
+342 
-349 LQGLLD
+349 
-355 TDGYATKDNLVQY
+355 
-368 TTVSKQLAEDVRF
+368 SKQV
-381 LVESLGGMCNWYEG
+381 
-395 TCGYN
+395 
-400 DKITGVAYTLTI
+400 
-412 RIDDPSKLFML
+412 
-423 ERKRSLLKPRHFKP
+423 
-437 RRQIVSIERIEN
+437 
-449 ADAKCIT
+449 
-456 VDSKDHLY
+456 
-464 LAEHFVVTHNTKQI
+464 

-690 IYVDD
+690 IYVDE

-707 KEVEAGLKADYI
+707 KEVESGIKADYI
-719 NGDIDLT
+719 SGNIDLT

-750 ESAKLDRMEEL
+750 ESAKLDRMGEI
-761 VENCTSNDEKVLIF
+761 VENCISNDEKVIIF

-780 ITDAICNK
+780 MTDAILQVLHTK
-788 LKSEGH
+788 LKLIGRLEPA
-794 KVGVITGETPDSS
+794 VITGNTNDSD
-807 RQEIV
+807 RQQIV
-812 DVFQNSSNLSVLVGT
+812 DRFQNNDVCRVIIGT

-894 AMSDAIIDGKVVGNK
+894 AMSDAIIDGKIVGNK

>member
-70 FGKITIFEDKNTNI
+70 CGKLTIFEDKNTNI

-115 GDEQGLGKALALDT
+115 GDEQGCISGESFVKIKEIGKPATRDIKIKNLKKAFDLDKTIKIKSLVNGRFAYMPIKAVVDKGFQKTLELNLEDTSIQCTPDHLIYTENGWVEADKIKVGDKVFTNGIQTCPLCGTTENLITYKYSKFFGYCKSCMYKSRNGTKYNEIIKKIDDSGYVRLFGKETRDMPNYDKMYGMGIYEHHQVWYENTGHIVDTSKEVVHHKNGIKTDNRFENLQLLTISEHDRLHSDT
-129 KIYTYPSGYKLMRD
+129 KTS
-143 IEVGDYVYGKDGRP
+143 
-157 TRVTATYYHKDVE
+157 
-170 MYRFTFSDGISIDC
+170 
-184 CKDHLWQ
+184 HL
-191 IHTQHGYKVVDTN
+191 Y
-204 WFLQKNQFGVVRKD
+204 QFNENLD
-218 KLFSGGSYNYYI
+218 YI
-230 DRCEPVQFRFMP
+230 DRK
-242 VDLHPYILGSLL
+242 G
-254 GDGSLNGGSVNF
+254 
-266 TTKDEESVRRIN
+266 TRI
-278 ELLPEGYI
+278 Y
-286 LHSSASMGDIS
+286 
-297 YNIVN
+297 
-302 LDNKPNPKGSNIIK
+302 
-316 MWLKDLKLMGTN
+316 
-328 SHTKFIPH
+328 
-336 IYKYNS
+336 
-342 PEIRIAV
+342 
-349 LQGLLD
+349 
-355 TDGYATKDNLVQY
+355 
-368 TTVSKQLAEDVRF
+368 
-381 LVESLGGMCNWYEG
+381 
-395 TCGYN
+395 
-400 DKITGVAYTLTI
+400 
-412 RIDDPSKLFML
+412 
-423 ERKRSLLKPRHFKP
+423 LKPRLQEVTSKTYLGKQQVWDIAIDDDNIHNFICNN
-437 RRQIVSIERIEN
+437 IV
-449 ADAKCIT
+449 
-456 VDSKDHLY
+456 V
-464 LAEHFVVTHNTKQI
+464 HNCGKTKQI

-695 IVEMEGK
+695 VVEMEGK

-750 ESAKLDRMEEL
+750 ESAKLDRMGEI
-761 VENCTSNDEKVLIF
+761 VENCISNDEKVIIF

-780 ITDAICNK
+780 MTDAILQVLHTK
-788 LKSEGH
+788 LKLIGRLEPA
-794 KVGVITGETPDSS
+794 VITGNTNDSD
-807 RQEIV
+807 RQQIV
-812 DVFQNSSNLSVLVGT
+812 DRFQNNDVCRVIIGT

-909 NEVFDY
+909 NEVFNY

>member
-70 FGKITIFEDKNTNI
+70 CGKITIFEDKNTNI

-115 GDEQGLGKALALDT
+115 GDEQGLGK
-129 KIYTYPSGYKLMRD
+129 
-143 IEVGDYVYGKDGRP
+143 
-157 TRVTATYYHKDVE
+157 
-170 MYRFTFSDGISIDC
+170 
-184 CKDHLWQ
+184 
-191 IHTQHGYKVVDTN
+191 
-204 WFLQKNQFGVVRKD
+204 
-218 KLFSGGSYNYYI
+218 
-230 DRCEPVQFRFMP
+230 
-242 VDLHPYILGSLL
+242 
-254 GDGSLNGGSVNF
+254 
-266 TTKDEESVRRIN
+266 
-278 ELLPEGYI
+278 
-286 LHSSASMGDIS
+286 
-297 YNIVN
+297 
-302 LDNKPNPKGSNIIK
+302 
-316 MWLKDLKLMGTN
+316 
-328 SHTKFIPH
+328 
-336 IYKYNS
+336 
-342 PEIRIAV
+342 
-349 LQGLLD
+349 
-355 TDGYATKDNLVQY
+355 
-368 TTVSKQLAEDVRF
+368 SKQV
-381 LVESLGGMCNWYEG
+381 
-395 TCGYN
+395 
-400 DKITGVAYTLTI
+400 
-412 RIDDPSKLFML
+412 
-423 ERKRSLLKPRHFKP
+423 
-437 RRQIVSIERIEN
+437 
-449 ADAKCIT
+449 
-456 VDSKDHLY
+456 
-464 LAEHFVVTHNTKQI
+464 

-657 EIVGYKNLDQLTA
+657 EILGYKNLDQLTA

-695 IVEMEGK
+695 IVEMDGK

-761 VENCTSNDEKVLIF
+761 VENCTSNDEKVIIF

-780 ITDAICNK
+780 MTDAICNK
-788 LKSEGH
+788 LKSSGH
-794 KVGVITGETPDSS
+794 NVGVITGETPDSS

-812 DVFQNSSNLSVLVGT
+812 DVFQNSSDLSVLVGT

>member
-70 FGKITIFEDKNTNI
+70 CGKLTIFEDKNTNI

-115 GDEQGLGKALALDT
+115 GDEQGLGK
-129 KIYTYPSGYKLMRD
+129 
-143 IEVGDYVYGKDGRP
+143 
-157 TRVTATYYHKDVE
+157 
-170 MYRFTFSDGISIDC
+170 
-184 CKDHLWQ
+184 
-191 IHTQHGYKVVDTN
+191 
-204 WFLQKNQFGVVRKD
+204 
-218 KLFSGGSYNYYI
+218 
-230 DRCEPVQFRFMP
+230 
-242 VDLHPYILGSLL
+242 
-254 GDGSLNGGSVNF
+254 
-266 TTKDEESVRRIN
+266 
-278 ELLPEGYI
+278 
-286 LHSSASMGDIS
+286 
-297 YNIVN
+297 
-302 LDNKPNPKGSNIIK
+302 
-316 MWLKDLKLMGTN
+316 
-328 SHTKFIPH
+328 
-336 IYKYNS
+336 
-342 PEIRIAV
+342 
-349 LQGLLD
+349 
-355 TDGYATKDNLVQY
+355 
-368 TTVSKQLAEDVRF
+368 SKQV
-381 LVESLGGMCNWYEG
+381 
-395 TCGYN
+395 
-400 DKITGVAYTLTI
+400 
-412 RIDDPSKLFML
+412 
-423 ERKRSLLKPRHFKP
+423 
-437 RRQIVSIERIEN
+437 
-449 ADAKCIT
+449 
-456 VDSKDHLY
+456 
-464 LAEHFVVTHNTKQI
+464 

-565 DKNIADTISDLCK
+565 DKNIANTISDLCK

-750 ESAKLDRMEEL
+750 ESAKLDRMEEI
-761 VENCTSNDEKVLIF
+761 VENCISNDEKVIIF

-780 ITDAICNK
+780 MTSVIFD
-788 LKSEGH
+788 
-794 KVGVITGETPDSS
+794 KVAKYGCGVITGETADSN
-807 RQEIV
+807 RQAIV
-812 DVFQNSSNLSVLVGT
+812 NKFQSDDTLKVIVGT

>member
-56 EYLINKLKEFDIKI
+56 EYLINKLKGFDIKI
-70 FGKITIFEDKNTNI
+70 CGKLTIFEDKNTNI

-115 GDEQGLGKALALDT
+115 GDEQGLGK
-129 KIYTYPSGYKLMRD
+129 
-143 IEVGDYVYGKDGRP
+143 
-157 TRVTATYYHKDVE
+157 
-170 MYRFTFSDGISIDC
+170 
-184 CKDHLWQ
+184 
-191 IHTQHGYKVVDTN
+191 
-204 WFLQKNQFGVVRKD
+204 
-218 KLFSGGSYNYYI
+218 
-230 DRCEPVQFRFMP
+230 
-242 VDLHPYILGSLL
+242 
-254 GDGSLNGGSVNF
+254 
-266 TTKDEESVRRIN
+266 
-278 ELLPEGYI
+278 
-286 LHSSASMGDIS
+286 
-297 YNIVN
+297 
-302 LDNKPNPKGSNIIK
+302 
-316 MWLKDLKLMGTN
+316 
-328 SHTKFIPH
+328 
-336 IYKYNS
+336 
-342 PEIRIAV
+342 
-349 LQGLLD
+349 
-355 TDGYATKDNLVQY
+355 
-368 TTVSKQLAEDVRF
+368 
-381 LVESLGGMCNWYEG
+381 
-395 TCGYN
+395 
-400 DKITGVAYTLTI
+400 
-412 RIDDPSKLFML
+412 
-423 ERKRSLLKPRHFKP
+423 
-437 RRQIVSIERIEN
+437 
-449 ADAKCIT
+449 
-456 VDSKDHLY
+456 
-464 LAEHFVVTHNTKQI
+464 TKQV

-543 KLMYDIKE
+543 KLMYDRKE
-551 PHPYFIITNVESFR
+551 PHPYFIITNIESFR

-670 QVREIML
+670 QVHEIML

-761 VENCTSNDEKVLIF
+761 VENCTSNDEKVIIF

-780 ITDAICNK
+780 MTDAICNK
-788 LKSEGH
+788 LKSSRH

-812 DVFQNSSNLSVLVGT
+812 DVFQNSSDLSVLVGT

>member
-56 EYLINKLKEFDIKI
+56 EYLINKLKGFDIKI
-70 FGKITIFEDKNTNI
+70 CGKLTIFEDKNTNI

-115 GDEQGLGKALALDT
+115 GDEQGLGK
-129 KIYTYPSGYKLMRD
+129 
-143 IEVGDYVYGKDGRP
+143 
-157 TRVTATYYHKDVE
+157 
-170 MYRFTFSDGISIDC
+170 
-184 CKDHLWQ
+184 
-191 IHTQHGYKVVDTN
+191 
-204 WFLQKNQFGVVRKD
+204 
-218 KLFSGGSYNYYI
+218 
-230 DRCEPVQFRFMP
+230 
-242 VDLHPYILGSLL
+242 
-254 GDGSLNGGSVNF
+254 
-266 TTKDEESVRRIN
+266 
-278 ELLPEGYI
+278 
-286 LHSSASMGDIS
+286 
-297 YNIVN
+297 
-302 LDNKPNPKGSNIIK
+302 
-316 MWLKDLKLMGTN
+316 
-328 SHTKFIPH
+328 
-336 IYKYNS
+336 
-342 PEIRIAV
+342 
-349 LQGLLD
+349 
-355 TDGYATKDNLVQY
+355 
-368 TTVSKQLAEDVRF
+368 
-381 LVESLGGMCNWYEG
+381 
-395 TCGYN
+395 
-400 DKITGVAYTLTI
+400 
-412 RIDDPSKLFML
+412 
-423 ERKRSLLKPRHFKP
+423 
-437 RRQIVSIERIEN
+437 
-449 ADAKCIT
+449 
-456 VDSKDHLY
+456 
-464 LAEHFVVTHNTKQI
+464 TKQV

-543 KLMYDIKE
+543 KLMYDRKE

-695 IVEMEGK
+695 IVEMDGK

-739 GYPGILSDEIT
+739 GYPGILSETIT
-750 ESAKLDRMEEL
+750 ESAKLDRMEEI
-761 VENCTSNDEKVLIF
+761 VENCISNDEKVIIF

-780 ITDAICNK
+780 MTSVIFD
-788 LKSEGH
+788 
-794 KVGVITGETPDSS
+794 KVAKYGCGVITGETADSN
-807 RQEIV
+807 RQAIV
-812 DVFQNSSNLSVLVGT
+812 NKFQSDDTLKVIVGT

>member
-56 EYLINKLKEFDIKI
+56 EYLINKLKESDIKI
-70 FGKITIFEDKNTNI
+70 CGKLTIFEDKNTNI

-115 GDEQGLGKALALDT
+115 GDEQGLGK
-129 KIYTYPSGYKLMRD
+129 
-143 IEVGDYVYGKDGRP
+143 
-157 TRVTATYYHKDVE
+157 
-170 MYRFTFSDGISIDC
+170 
-184 CKDHLWQ
+184 
-191 IHTQHGYKVVDTN
+191 
-204 WFLQKNQFGVVRKD
+204 
-218 KLFSGGSYNYYI
+218 
-230 DRCEPVQFRFMP
+230 
-242 VDLHPYILGSLL
+242 
-254 GDGSLNGGSVNF
+254 
-266 TTKDEESVRRIN
+266 
-278 ELLPEGYI
+278 
-286 LHSSASMGDIS
+286 
-297 YNIVN
+297 
-302 LDNKPNPKGSNIIK
+302 
-316 MWLKDLKLMGTN
+316 
-328 SHTKFIPH
+328 
-336 IYKYNS
+336 
-342 PEIRIAV
+342 
-349 LQGLLD
+349 
-355 TDGYATKDNLVQY
+355 
-368 TTVSKQLAEDVRF
+368 SKQV
-381 LVESLGGMCNWYEG
+381 
-395 TCGYN
+395 
-400 DKITGVAYTLTI
+400 
-412 RIDDPSKLFML
+412 
-423 ERKRSLLKPRHFKP
+423 
-437 RRQIVSIERIEN
+437 
-449 ADAKCIT
+449 
-456 VDSKDHLY
+456 
-464 LAEHFVVTHNTKQI
+464 

-739 GYPGILSDEIT
+739 GYPGILSETIT
-750 ESAKLDRMEEL
+750 ESAKLDRMGEI
-761 VENCTSNDEKVLIF
+761 VENCISNDEKVIIF

-780 ITDAICNK
+780 MTDAICNK
-788 LKSEGH
+788 LKSVGY
-794 KVGVITGETPDSS
+794 KVGVITGETPDIS

-812 DVFQNSSNLSVLVGT
+812 DVFQNSSDLKVLVGT

>member
-70 FGKITIFEDKNTNI
+70 CGKITIFEDKNTNI

-115 GDEQGLGKALALDT
+115 GDEQGLGK
-129 KIYTYPSGYKLMRD
+129 
-143 IEVGDYVYGKDGRP
+143 
-157 TRVTATYYHKDVE
+157 
-170 MYRFTFSDGISIDC
+170 
-184 CKDHLWQ
+184 
-191 IHTQHGYKVVDTN
+191 
-204 WFLQKNQFGVVRKD
+204 
-218 KLFSGGSYNYYI
+218 
-230 DRCEPVQFRFMP
+230 
-242 VDLHPYILGSLL
+242 
-254 GDGSLNGGSVNF
+254 
-266 TTKDEESVRRIN
+266 
-278 ELLPEGYI
+278 
-286 LHSSASMGDIS
+286 
-297 YNIVN
+297 
-302 LDNKPNPKGSNIIK
+302 
-316 MWLKDLKLMGTN
+316 
-328 SHTKFIPH
+328 
-336 IYKYNS
+336 
-342 PEIRIAV
+342 
-349 LQGLLD
+349 
-355 TDGYATKDNLVQY
+355 
-368 TTVSKQLAEDVRF
+368 
-381 LVESLGGMCNWYEG
+381 
-395 TCGYN
+395 
-400 DKITGVAYTLTI
+400 
-412 RIDDPSKLFML
+412 
-423 ERKRSLLKPRHFKP
+423 
-437 RRQIVSIERIEN
+437 
-449 ADAKCIT
+449 
-456 VDSKDHLY
+456 
-464 LAEHFVVTHNTKQI
+464 TKQV

-695 IVEMEGK
+695 IVEMDGK

-739 GYPGILSDEIT
+739 GYPGILSETIT

-761 VENCTSNDEKVLIF
+761 VENCTSNDEKVIIF

-780 ITDAICNK
+780 MTDAICNK
-788 LKSEGH
+788 LKSSGH
-794 KVGVITGETPDSS
+794 NVGVITGETPDSS

-812 DVFQNSSNLSVLVGT
+812 DVFQNSSDLSVLVGT

>member
-70 FGKITIFEDKNTNI
+70 CGKLTIFEDKNTNI

-115 GDEQGLGKALALDT
+115 GDEQGLGK
-129 KIYTYPSGYKLMRD
+129 
-143 IEVGDYVYGKDGRP
+143 
-157 TRVTATYYHKDVE
+157 
-170 MYRFTFSDGISIDC
+170 
-184 CKDHLWQ
+184 
-191 IHTQHGYKVVDTN
+191 
-204 WFLQKNQFGVVRKD
+204 
-218 KLFSGGSYNYYI
+218 
-230 DRCEPVQFRFMP
+230 
-242 VDLHPYILGSLL
+242 
-254 GDGSLNGGSVNF
+254 
-266 TTKDEESVRRIN
+266 
-278 ELLPEGYI
+278 
-286 LHSSASMGDIS
+286 
-297 YNIVN
+297 
-302 LDNKPNPKGSNIIK
+302 
-316 MWLKDLKLMGTN
+316 
-328 SHTKFIPH
+328 
-336 IYKYNS
+336 
-342 PEIRIAV
+342 
-349 LQGLLD
+349 
-355 TDGYATKDNLVQY
+355 
-368 TTVSKQLAEDVRF
+368 SKQV
-381 LVESLGGMCNWYEG
+381 
-395 TCGYN
+395 
-400 DKITGVAYTLTI
+400 
-412 RIDDPSKLFML
+412 
-423 ERKRSLLKPRHFKP
+423 
-437 RRQIVSIERIEN
+437 
-449 ADAKCIT
+449 
-456 VDSKDHLY
+456 
-464 LAEHFVVTHNTKQI
+464 

-690 IYVDD
+690 IYVDE

-707 KEVEAGLKADYI
+707 KEVESGIKADYI
-719 NGDIDLT
+719 SGNIDLT

-750 ESAKLDRMEEL
+750 ESAKLDRMGEI
-761 VENCTSNDEKVLIF
+761 VENCISNDEKVIIF

-780 ITDAICNK
+780 MTDAILQVLHTK
-788 LKSEGH
+788 LKLIGRLEPA
-794 KVGVITGETPDSS
+794 VITGNTNDSD
-807 RQEIV
+807 RQQIV
-812 DVFQNSSNLSVLVGT
+812 DRFQNNDVCRVIIGT